1 VAERQLEN
9 RVAVVTAAG
18 SGMGRAGAIRLAA
31 EGAHVYVADLRGDAA
46 TETVKTITDA
56 GGSATARELDVTD
69 LPALKGLFEDI
80 DSEHGVLHMLWNHA
94 GTPGPA
100 GMGADLEQWQIN
112 IDVNLK
118 SAYYGTAYA
127 EDLLEKAGGK
137 GAVLFT
143 SSVSGLVGSPFSPL
157 YSMTKGGIALMT
169 KAIAVAMAPKGI
181 RANCVC
187 PGPVETPMLASF
199 LNRDDPDSVDQE
211 KLDTF
216 AETAV
221 PLGRSAQPEEV
232 AALAFFLLSDE
243 SSYITGVPVPIDGG
257 LTAR

>member
-1 VAERQLEN
+1 MATGLLEN
-9 RVAVVTAAG
+9 RIAVVTAAG
-18 SGMGRAGAIRLAA
+18 SGMGRAGALRFAA

-46 TETVKTITDA
+46 EETAKQIGEA
-56 GGSATARELDVTD
+56 GGSATGKEIDVTD
-69 LPALKGLFEDI
+69 LPALKALFEEVERD
-80 DSEHGVLHMLWNHA
+80 HGVLHALWNHA

-100 GMGADLEQWQIN
+100 GMNADEQQWQLN
-112 IDVNLK
+112 VDVNLK

-127 EDLLEKAGGK
+127 EGLLEKAEGK

-169 KAIAVAMAPKGI
+169 KALAVALAPKQI

-187 PGPVETPMLASF
+187 PGPVETPMLPAF
-199 LNRDDPDSVDQE
+199 LNRDDPGSVDKE
-211 KLDTF
+211 KLESF

-232 AALAFFLLSDE
+232 ASLALFLLSDE